1 MDDTAAGLRRRLF
14 DAAARMRKQRKEPPA
29 PEGVTPAEMYAIMAV
44 SRLEGEGRKV
54 RSGDIAKCG
63 QATPSAVSQTLKSLE
78 EKGLI
83 TRQRD
88 KGDSR
93 AVTVHLTEDGRAFSA
108 RGRELHEQMIDKVLT
123 YLGPEDAEHLVRI
136 VERLADFPACEAAP
150 AQQNGC
156 AQAGCPVASAD
167 ASPASAA
174 NADHAGASFASG
186 AGTDN
191 ADVVA
196 GDLASAANAGHAG
209 TVASEVAGAA
219 AGAGAAL
226 SPGASSQTASAE
238 GGVPCA

>member
-1 MDDTAAGLRRRLF
+1 
-14 DAAARMRKQRKEPPA
+14 MRKQRQEPPT
-29 PEGVTPAEMYAIMAV
+29 PKGITPAEMYAIMAV

-108 RGRELHEQMIDKVLT
+108 RGRELHEQMIDEVLT

-136 VERLADFPACEAAP
+136 VERLVDLPACKAAR

-156 AQAGCPVASAD
+156 AQAGCPVASAG
-167 ASPASAA
+167 ASPAST
-174 NADHAGASFASG
+174 ADASQAGA
-186 AGTDN
+186 
-191 ADVVA
+191 
-196 GDLASAANAGHAG
+196 
-209 TVASEVAGAA
+209 VASEVAGAA
-219 AGAGAAL
+219 AGAGAVL
-226 SPGASSQTASAE
+226 SPGASSQTASTK
-238 GGVPCA
+238 GGAPCA

>member
-14 DAAARMRKQRKEPPA
+14 DAAARMRKQRLEPPA
-29 PEGVTPAEMYAIMAV
+29 PKGVTPAEMYAIMAV

-54 RSGDIAKCG
+54 RSGDIAECG
-63 QATPSAVSQTLKSLE
+63 HATPSAVSQTLKSLE

-93 AVTVHLTEDGRAFSA
+93 AVTVHLTDDGRAFSA
-108 RGRELHEQMIDKVLT
+108 RGREVHEQMIDGVLS

-156 AQAGCPVASAD
+156 AQAGCSVASAD

-174 NADHAGASFASG
+174 NAGLAGASFASG
-186 AGTDN
+186 ASPDS

-196 GDLASAANAGHAG
+196 GDSASAAG
-209 TVASEVAGAA
+209 S
-219 AGAGAAL
+219 
-226 SPGASSQTASAE
+226 SSQAASVK

>member
-54 RSGDIAKCG
+54 RPGDIAKCG

-93 AVTVHLTEDGRAFSA
+93 AVTVRLTKDGRAFSA
-108 RGRELHEQMIDKVLT
+108 RGRELHEQLIDGVLT
-123 YLGPEDAEHLVRI
+123 YLGSEDAEHFVRI
-136 VERLADFPACEAAP
+136 MERLADFPACNAAQ
-150 AQQNGC
+150 AQQDGC
-156 AQAGCPVASAD
+156 GQAGRPEASAD
-167 ASPASAA
+167 AGPASDA
-174 NADHAGASFASG
+174 NADQ
-186 AGTDN
+186 
-191 ADVVA
+191 
-196 GDLASAANAGHAG
+196 
-209 TVASEVAGAA
+209 AGAA
-219 AGAGAAL
+219 SSHAAGAAMDAGAAF
-226 SPGASSQTASAE
+226 SAAGASSQTASAE
-238 GGVPCA
+238 GGHPCA

>member
-136 VERLADFPACEAAP
+136 VERLADFPACEATP

-174 NADHAGASFASG
+174 NADRTGASFASE
-186 AGTDN
+186 ASPDN
-191 ADVVA
+191 TDVVA
-196 GDLASAANAGHAG
+196 GDPASA
-209 TVASEVAGAA
+209 SGAP
-219 AGAGAAL
+219 
-226 SPGASSQTASAE
+226 SQASSAK
-238 GGVPCA
+238 GGAPCA

>member
-14 DAAARMRKQRKEPPA
+14 NAAARMRKQRQEPPT
-29 PEGVTPAEMYAIMAV
+29 PKGVTPAEMYAMMAV

-93 AVTVHLTEDGRAFSA
+93 AVTVHLTENGRAFSA
-108 RGRELHEQMIDKVLT
+108 RGRELHEQMIDEVLT

-136 VERLADFPACEAAP
+136 VERLVDFPACKAAR

-156 AQAGCPVASAD
+156 AQAGYPIASAG
-167 ASPASAA
+167 ASPAST
-174 NADHAGASFASG
+174 ADAGQAGA
-186 AGTDN
+186 
-191 ADVVA
+191 
-196 GDLASAANAGHAG
+196 
-209 TVASEVAGAA
+209 VASEVAGAA
-219 AGAGAAL
+219 AGAGAVL
-226 SPGASSQTASAE
+226 SPDASSQTASTK
-238 GGVPCA
+238 GGAPCA

>member
-14 DAAARMRKQRKEPPA
+14 DAAARMRKQRQEPPT

-44 SRLEGEGRKV
+44 SRLEGEGRSV

-63 QATPSAVSQTLKSLE
+63 HATPSAVSQTLKSLE

-108 RGRELHEQMIDKVLT
+108 RGRELHEQMIDEVLT

-136 VERLADFPACEAAP
+136 VERLVDFPACAAAR

-156 AQAGCPVASAD
+156 EQVGCPVASAD
-167 ASPASAA
+167 ASTASAA
-174 NADHAGASFASG
+174 NADDAGASSASG
-186 AGTDN
+186 AGADS

-196 GDLASAANAGHAG
+196 GDSAS
-209 TVASEVAGAA
+209 VAG
-219 AGAGAAL
+219 
-226 SPGASSQTASAE
+226 SSSQTASAE

>member
-14 DAAARMRKQRKEPPA
+14 NAAARMRKQRQEPAA
-29 PEGVTPAEMYAIMAV
+29 PKGVTPAEMYAIMAV
-44 SRLEGEGRKV
+44 SRLEGEGRSV

-63 QATPSAVSQTLKSLE
+63 HATPSAVSQTLKSLE

-93 AVTVHLTEDGRAFSA
+93 AVTVRLTEEGRAFSA

-136 VERLADFPACEAAP
+136 VERLADFPACKAAQE
-150 AQQNGC
+150 QQDGC
-156 AQAGCPVASAD
+156 AQAGSPAGDVDANPASDAD
-167 ASPASAA
+167 AANAAAGDAAVNGPASAA
-174 NADHAGASFASG
+174 GASLQA
-186 AGTDN
+186 
-191 ADVVA
+191 V
-196 GDLASAANAGHAG
+196 
-209 TVASEVAGAA
+209 
-219 AGAGAAL
+219 
-226 SPGASSQTASAE
+226 SAE

>member
-108 RGRELHEQMIDKVLT
+108 RGRELHEQMIDEVLT

-174 NADHAGASFASG
+174 NA
-186 AGTDN
+186 
-191 ADVVA
+191 
-196 GDLASAANAGHAG
+196 GHAG

-238 GGVPCA
+238 GGAPCA

>member
-14 DAAARMRKQRKEPPA
+14 NAAARMRKQRQEPPT
-29 PEGVTPAEMYAIMAV
+29 PKGITPAEMYAMMAV

-108 RGRELHEQMIDKVLT
+108 RGRELHEQMIDEVLT

-136 VERLADFPACEAAP
+136 VERLVDFPACKAAR
-150 AQQNGC
+150 AQQNGY
-156 AQAGCPVASAD
+156 AQAGYPIASAD
-167 ASPASAA
+167 ASPAST
-174 NADHAGASFASG
+174 ADAGQVG
-186 AGTDN
+186 A
-191 ADVVA
+191 
-196 GDLASAANAGHAG
+196 
-209 TVASEVAGAA
+209 VASEVAGAA
-219 AGAGAAL
+219 AGAGAVL
-226 SPGASSQTASAE
+226 SPGASSQTASTK
-238 GGVPCA
+238 GGAPCA

>member
-14 DAAARMRKQRKEPPA
+14 DAAARMRKQRQEPPT
-29 PEGVTPAEMYAIMAV
+29 PKGITPAEMYAIMAV

-93 AVTVHLTEDGRAFSA
+93 AVTVHLTENGRAFSA
-108 RGRELHEQMIDKVLT
+108 RGRELHEQMIDEVLT

-136 VERLADFPACEAAP
+136 VERLVDFPACKAAR

-156 AQAGCPVASAD
+156 TQAGYPIAS
-167 ASPASAA
+167 
-174 NADHAGASFASG
+174 AGASSASTADAGQAG
-186 AGTDN
+186 A
-191 ADVVA
+191 
-196 GDLASAANAGHAG
+196 
-209 TVASEVAGAA
+209 VASEVAGAA
-219 AGAGAAL
+219 AGAGAVL
-226 SPGASSQTASAE
+226 SPDASSQTASTK
-238 GGVPCA
+238 GGAPCA

>member
-136 VERLADFPACEAAP
+136 VERLVDFPACKV
-150 AQQNGC
+150 AQAQRNGC
-156 AQAGCPVASAD
+156 AQAGNGAE
-167 ASPASAA
+167 SPASAA
-174 NADHAGASFASG
+174 SADRTGAAASEAAGADASSASASNAGHLG
-186 AGTDN
+186 ASSASEASPDN

-196 GDLASAANAGHAG
+196 GDPASASG
-209 TVASEVAGAA
+209 TPSQAS
-219 AGAGAAL
+219 
-226 SPGASSQTASAE
+226 SAE

>member
-108 RGRELHEQMIDKVLT
+108 RGRELHEQMIDEVLT

-136 VERLADFPACEAAP
+136 VERLVDFPACEAAR

-156 AQAGCPVASAD
+156 EQVGCPVASAD
-167 ASPASAA
+167 ASTASAA
-174 NADHAGASFASG
+174 NADDAGASSASG
-186 AGTDN
+186 AGADS

-196 GDLASAANAGHAG
+196 GDS
-209 TVASEVAGAA
+209 TSVAG
-219 AGAGAAL
+219 
-226 SPGASSQTASAE
+226 SSSQTASAE

>member
-14 DAAARMRKQRKEPPA
+14 DAAARMRKQRQEPP
-29 PEGVTPAEMYAIMAV
+29 TPKGITSAEMYAIMAV

-108 RGRELHEQMIDKVLT
+108 RGRELHEQIIDEVLT
-123 YLGPEDAEHLVRI
+123 YLGPEDAEHFVRI
-136 VERLADFPACEAAP
+136 VERLADFPASEEVR
-150 AQQNGC
+150 AQQKGC
-156 AQAGCPVASAD
+156 SQAGELVAGAGASPAFD
-167 ASPASAA
+167 ANAGHAGTSPASAVSA
-174 NADHAGASFASG
+174 GRVGASFASG
-186 AGTDN
+186 AGADN
-191 ADVVA
+191 ADVAA
-196 GDLASAANAGHAG
+196 GDPACAS
-209 TVASEVAGAA
+209 
-219 AGAGAAL
+219 
-226 SPGASSQTASAE
+226 GASSQTASTK
-238 GGVPCA
+238 GGAPCA

>member
-186 AGTDN
+186 AGTDS

-196 GDLASAANAGHAG
+196 GDPASVVG
-209 TVASEVAGAA
+209 S
-219 AGAGAAL
+219 
-226 SPGASSQTASAE
+226 SSQTASAE

>member
-14 DAAARMRKQRKEPPA
+14 NAAARMRKQRQEPPT
-29 PEGVTPAEMYAIMAV
+29 PKGITPAEMYAIMAV

-108 RGRELHEQMIDKVLT
+108 RGRELHEQMIDEVLT

-136 VERLADFPACEAAP
+136 VERLVDLPACKAVR
-150 AQQNGC
+150 AQQNGY
-156 AQAGCPVASAD
+156 AQAGYPIASAD
-167 ASPASAA
+167 ASPAST
-174 NADHAGASFASG
+174 ADAGQAGA
-186 AGTDN
+186 
-191 ADVVA
+191 
-196 GDLASAANAGHAG
+196 
-209 TVASEVAGAA
+209 VASEVAGAA
-219 AGAGAAL
+219 AGAGAVL
-226 SPGASSQTASAE
+226 SPGASSQTASTK
-238 GGVPCA
+238 GGAPCA

>member
-14 DAAARMRKQRKEPPA
+14 DAAARMRKQRQEPPA
-29 PEGVTPAEMYAIMAV
+29 PEGITSAEMYAIMAV

-174 NADHAGASFASG
+174 NADHAGM
-186 AGTDN
+186 
-191 ADVVA
+191 
-196 GDLASAANAGHAG
+196 
-209 TVASEVAGAA
+209 VASEVADAA
-219 AGAGAAL
+219 AGAGAVL
-226 SPGASSQTASAE
+226 SPGASSQTASTK
-238 GGVPCA
+238 GGAPCA

>member
-14 DAAARMRKQRKEPPA
+14 DAAARMRKQRREPPA
-29 PEGVTPAEMYAIMAV
+29 PKGITPAEMYAIMAV

-136 VERLADFPACEAAP
+136 VERLADFPACEAAR

-156 AQAGCPVASAD
+156 AQVGCPVASAD
-167 ASPASAA
+167 ASTASAA
-174 NADHAGASFASG
+174 NADDAGASSASG
-186 AGTDN
+186 AGADN

-196 GDLASAANAGHAG
+196 GDPASA
-209 TVASEVAGAA
+209 SGAPSQIA
-219 AGAGAAL
+219 A
-226 SPGASSQTASAE
+226 AE
-238 GGVPCA
+238 GGAPCA

>member
-108 RGRELHEQMIDKVLT
+108 RGRELHEQMIDEVLT

-150 AQQNGC
+150 AQQNSC

-167 ASPASAA
+167 ASP
-174 NADHAGASFASG
+174 
-186 AGTDN
+186 
-191 ADVVA
+191 
-196 GDLASAANAGHAG
+196 ASAANAGHAG

>member
-14 DAAARMRKQRKEPPA
+14 NAAARMRKQRQEPPT
-29 PEGVTPAEMYAIMAV
+29 PKGITPAEMYAMMAV

-108 RGRELHEQMIDKVLT
+108 RGRELHEQMIDEVLT

-136 VERLADFPACEAAP
+136 VERLVDFPACEAAR

-156 AQAGCPVASAD
+156 AQAGYPIASAD
-167 ASPASAA
+167 ASP
-174 NADHAGASFASG
+174 
-186 AGTDN
+186 
-191 ADVVA
+191 
-196 GDLASAANAGHAG
+196 ASAANAGHAG

-219 AGAGAAL
+219 AGAAFSAAD
-226 SPGASSQTASAE
+226 ASSQTASAE
-238 GGVPCA
+238 GGHPCA

>member
-54 RSGDIAKCG
+54 RPGDIAKCG
-63 QATPSAVSQTLKSLE
+63 QATPSAVSQILKSLD

-93 AVTVHLTEDGRAFSA
+93 AVAVHLTKDGCAFSA
-108 RGRELHEQMIDKVLT
+108 RARELHEQIIDEVLT
-123 YLGPEDAEHLVRI
+123 YLGSEDAEHFVRI
-136 VERLADFPACEAAP
+136 MERLADFPACNAAQ
-150 AQQNGC
+150 AQQDGC
-156 AQAGCPVASAD
+156 GQAGRPEASAD
-167 ASPASAA
+167 AGPASDA
-174 NADHAGASFASG
+174 NADRAGASSASG

-191 ADVVA
+191 ADVAA
-196 GDLASAANAGHAG
+196 GDPASA
-209 TVASEVAGAA
+209 S
-219 AGAGAAL
+219 
-226 SPGASSQTASAE
+226 GASSQTASAE
-238 GGVPCA
+238 GGHPCV

>member
-54 RSGDIAKCG
+54 RPGDIAKCG

-93 AVTVHLTEDGRAFSA
+93 AVTVRLTKDGRAFSA
-108 RGRELHEQMIDKVLT
+108 RGRELHEQLIDGVLT
-123 YLGPEDAEHLVRI
+123 YLGSEDAEHFVRI
-136 VERLADFPACEAAP
+136 MERLADFPACNAAQ
-150 AQQNGC
+150 AQQDGC
-156 AQAGCPVASAD
+156 GQAGRPEASAD
-167 ASPASAA
+167 AGPASDA
-174 NADHAGASFASG
+174 NADQ
-186 AGTDN
+186 
-191 ADVVA
+191 
-196 GDLASAANAGHAG
+196 
-209 TVASEVAGAA
+209 AGAA
-219 AGAGAAL
+219 SSHAVGTAMDAGAAF
-226 SPGASSQTASAE
+226 SAADASSQTASAE
-238 GGVPCA
+238 GGAPCA

>member
-136 VERLADFPACEAAP
+136 VERLVDFPACKV
-150 AQQNGC
+150 AQAQRNGC
-156 AQAGCPVASAD
+156 AQAGNGAE
-167 ASPASAA
+167 SPASAA
-174 NADHAGASFASG
+174 SADRTGAAASEAAGADASSASASNAGHLG
-186 AGTDN
+186 ASSASEASPDN

-196 GDLASAANAGHAG
+196 GDPASASGAPSQ
-209 TVASEVAGAA
+209 AS
-219 AGAGAAL
+219 
-226 SPGASSQTASAE
+226 SAE

>member
-136 VERLADFPACEAAP
+136 VECLVDFPACEAAR
-150 AQQNGC
+150 AQQNSSTQVGNG
-156 AQAGCPVASAD
+156 AE
-167 ASPASAA
+167 SPASAA
-174 NADHAGASFASG
+174 NADHAGTSFASG
-186 AGTDN
+186 AGADS

-196 GDLASAANAGHAG
+196 GDPAS
-209 TVASEVAGAA
+209 VAG
-219 AGAGAAL
+219 
-226 SPGASSQTASAE
+226 SSSQTASTE

>member
-54 RSGDIAKCG
+54 RPGDIAKCG

-93 AVTVHLTEDGRAFSA
+93 AVTVRLTKDGRAFSA
-108 RGRELHEQMIDKVLT
+108 RGRELHEQLIDGVLT
-123 YLGPEDAEHLVRI
+123 YLGSEDAEHFVRI
-136 VERLADFPACEAAP
+136 MERLADFPACNAAQ
-150 AQQNGC
+150 AQQDGC
-156 AQAGCPVASAD
+156 GQAGRPEASAD
-167 ASPASAA
+167 ASP
-174 NADHAGASFASG
+174 
-186 AGTDN
+186 
-191 ADVVA
+191 
-196 GDLASAANAGHAG
+196 ASAANAGHAG

-219 AGAGAAL
+219 AGAGAVL
-226 SPGASSQTASAE
+226 SPGASSQTASTK
-238 GGVPCA
+238 GGAPCA

>member
-29 PEGVTPAEMYAIMAV
+29 PEGITPAEMYAIMAV

-136 VERLADFPACEAAP
+136 VERLADFPACEAAR

-174 NADHAGASFASG
+174 NADRAGVAASEA
-186 AGTDN
+186 AGM
-191 ADVVA
+191 AA
-196 GDLASAANAGHAG
+196 GDPASAA
-209 TVASEVAGAA
+209 
-219 AGAGAAL
+219 
-226 SPGASSQTASAE
+226 GASSQAAPAKGGAS
-238 GGVPCA
+238 CA